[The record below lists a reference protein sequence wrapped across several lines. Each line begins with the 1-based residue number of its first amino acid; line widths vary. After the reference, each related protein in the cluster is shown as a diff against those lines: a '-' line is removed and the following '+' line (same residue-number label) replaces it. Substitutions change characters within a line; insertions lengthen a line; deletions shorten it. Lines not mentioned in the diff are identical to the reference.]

1 MKTINKREL
10 IKLLE
15 EDELKNYNHAFDYAI
30 SIGHLDIK
38 EGVWMYM
45 GFENNT
51 IFFKDKLTR
60 AYNNLELAE

>member
-15 EDELKNYNHAFDYAI
+15 EDELNNYNHAFDYAI
-30 SIGHLDIK
+30 SIGYLDIN

-60 AYNNLELAE
+60 NYNNLELAE